1 MRRGMSRVA
10 LPDPVEVIRARNA
23 LADALDVLADGSR
36 DAELLESA
44 LSEYRAVAGS
54 LDEGDIIWAFAELIE
69 ALVHAVRWT
78 DAAWNAEQDADRH
91 AAAARLRASRVLPG
105 IDDRWPTALSEA
117 AAELETLENH
127 DVPAQVA
134 ARLSTVPLPPRL
146 SDLFRSNEQGHSFV
160 PEPAEPSIPAAA
172 ILIRLHGEPVMRP
185 TVVRP
190 GALHQFEVEARV
202 SEWPEGS
209 DALKITFLSV
219 HPRDFLYV
227 SEVRFTKDGLRQ
239 PLEIRV
245 AGERPPQDPPLELTA
260 QAAFLVNGELNSA
273 RLAGNTT
280 LEIVTFDPGTA
291 MPLNMPTTAL
301 RLQQMMSE
309 LSNALPN
316 LDTAVRRDARLL
328 LEAVVRFAH
337 AVLDDRL
344 NQHDDVNE
352 AWFQRELQQFLQAD
366 PQIGARLCAHAT
378 SAGGVTDLLLGDVV
392 LELKV
397 EKVSA
402 ITLEAASVRYVG
414 QPTQYA
420 SAGDCQVSLLAVLD
434 VSPKRA
440 PAGVMGNEM
449 GWAYPETT
457 SGPDAPFPSLVGV
470 IVIRA
475 GFPRPSEFSR

>member
-10 LPDPVEVIRARNA
+10 RPDPVEVILARNA
-23 LADALDVLADGSR
+23 LADALEAMADGSR
-36 DAELLESA
+36 DAGLLESA
-44 LSEYRAVAGS
+44 LAEFRTAAGS
-54 LDEGDIIWAFAELIE
+54 LSEGDIVWAAVELIE

-78 DAAWNAEQDADRH
+78 DATWSAEPDADRH
-91 AAAARLRASRVLPG
+91 AAAARLRATRVLHS
-105 IDDRWPTALSEA
+105 IDDPWPSALRDA
-117 AAELETLENH
+117 AAKLGALENH
-127 DVPAQVA
+127 DIPAQVA
-134 ARLSTVPLPPRL
+134 ASLSTVSLPPRL
-146 SDLFRSNEQGHSFV
+146 SDLFRSDERGRAFV

-185 TVVRP
+185 AVVQP

-202 SEWPEGS
+202 SEWPEGA
-209 DALKITFLSV
+209 DALQITFLSV
-219 HPRDFLYV
+219 HPRDFLYA
-227 SEVRFTKDGLRQ
+227 SDVRFTKDELRQ

-245 AGERPPQDPPLELTA
+245 AGERPPDDPPLELTA
-260 QAAFLVNGELNSA
+260 QAAFLVNGELSSA

-291 MPLNMPTTAL
+291 VPLNMPTAAL

-316 LDTAVRRDARLL
+316 LDAAVRRDARLL

-337 AVLDDRL
+337 TVLDDRL
-344 NQHDDVNE
+344 NQHEDVDE
-352 AWFQRELQQFLQAD
+352 AWFQRELQQFLRAD
-366 PQIGARLCAHAT
+366 PQIGAHLCVHAT
-378 SAGGVTDLLLGDVV
+378 RAGGVTDLVFGDVV

-402 ITLEAASVRYVG
+402 ISLDAARVRYVG

-457 SGPDAPFPSLVGV
+457 SGQDPPFPSLVGV

-475 GFPRPSEFSR
+475 GFPRPSDFSH